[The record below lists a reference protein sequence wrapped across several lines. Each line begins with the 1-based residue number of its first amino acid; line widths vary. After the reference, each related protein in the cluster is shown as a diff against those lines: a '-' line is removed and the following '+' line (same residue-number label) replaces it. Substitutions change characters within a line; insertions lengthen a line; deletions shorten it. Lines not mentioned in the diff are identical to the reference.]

1 MISCKNPILNG
12 FYPDP
17 SICRVGE
24 WFYLVNST
32 FAYYPGIPIFR
43 SRNLAQ
49 WEQIGNVL
57 TRESQV
63 PLRGSGHNEGIYA
76 PTIRWHEGTFYI
88 ITTNVAGGGNFI
100 VTAKDPAGPWS
111 EPYFLEEAEGID
123 PSLFFDDDGSCY
135 YIGQRQNSD
144 GSRYFGDC
152 EIWIRK
158 LNPETFELEG
168 EAHPVLYGFQ
178 KNAVWPEGPHL
189 YKRNGYYY
197 ILHAESGTEQY
208 HCEVAARSR
217 NIFGPYEYAR
227 TNPILTHRHLG
238 SRAEITCVGHCDLT
252 EDQAGNWYMVVLGCR
267 PQDGKTFRGRET
279 FLAKVEWEDDWPVVN
294 PGIGMIQKE
303 VELPGEKDTL
313 MPESLSES
321 REYLFKDLQEKQLP
335 PEFLMLR
342 NPDTDAYV
350 LDNECL
356 MLPAKAVTLK
366 DKATPSYVALRQTS
380 AQFLAETEFTLKGQ
394 PKDRA
399 GIAYI
404 QNDQNY
410 LCVEYEED
418 ESYGRV
424 YVTACIGGENKILV
438 ERKTE
443 IRLCQ
448 NLRLIVNK
456 NCAEAWLKKGDIWE
470 CVLENIDISYMCS
483 ESAGGFTGCTGGMYT
498 HSGEKQSSGYT
509 KFYRFVLTT
518 VARIPSPL

>member
-1 MISCKNPILNG
+1 
-12 FYPDP
+12 
-17 SICRVGE
+17 
-24 WFYLVNST
+24 
-32 FAYYPGIPIFR
+32 
-43 SRNLAQ
+43 
-49 WEQIGNVL
+49 
-57 TRESQV
+57 
-63 PLRGSGHNEGIYA
+63 
-76 PTIRWHEGTFYI
+76 
-88 ITTNVAGGGNFI
+88 
-100 VTAKDPAGPWS
+100 
-111 EPYFLEEAEGID
+111 
-123 PSLFFDDDGSCY
+123 
-135 YIGQRQNSD
+135 
-144 GSRYFGDC
+144 
-152 EIWIRK
+152 
-158 LNPETFELEG
+158 
-168 EAHPVLYGFQ
+168 
-178 KNAVWPEGPHL
+178 
-189 YKRNGYYY
+189 
-197 ILHAESGTEQY
+197 
-208 HCEVAARSR
+208 
-217 NIFGPYEYAR
+217 
-227 TNPILTHRHLG
+227 
-238 SRAEITCVGHCDLT
+238 
-252 EDQAGNWYMVVLGCR
+252 
-267 PQDGKTFRGRET
+267 
-279 FLAKVEWEDDWPVVN
+279 
-294 PGIGMIQKE
+294 MIQKE

-313 MPESLSES
+313 MPESLPES

-424 YVTACIGGENKILV
+424 YVTACIGGKNKILA

-448 NLRLIVNK
+448 NLRLKVNK

-483 ESAGGFTGCTGGMYT
+483 ESAGGFTGCTVGMYT